1 MFQHERL
8 SAFLRDLKA
17 HGFAIGLAEQQRVYD
32 LILHLHAQ
40 GAFPKNSER
49 LCRMLAAVLST
60 NDEQY
65 KHFRQR
71 FEYFF
76 GATHCIPSNSGAD
89 GSAFLLPDDQDADS
103 LRRDMALLELQRQE
117 QLASM
122 IRMIE
127 AAVISALL
135 LIVLP
140 VLLRLA
146 SFHFVIET
154 NFQKPEITWNW
165 HSLIPRI
172 NWPTFD
178 SSHSGQRIL
187 SAESLMG
194 TVILFATFIP
204 FAALALWAA
213 VPAKRR
219 NAFVGRRK
227 VEGRP
232 ELVSLLLTSSS
243 YSAFGSGE
251 TLRAVQALRRP
262 VMIESAEIDIGAT
275 LDASLR
281 NMGLFTP
288 KYARRPLA
296 PEYLILIERCG
307 REDHVTH
314 FANSFVQ
321 TLKSAQVYVDVYYF
335 DTDFRR
341 VFRSTD
347 APRLTFDELCGRY
360 AGHRL
365 ILLTNGNGMLDP
377 VSGKIGHWALQ
388 VTLFRRRVCLTP
400 APPLL
405 WGFREL
411 AISSALDM
419 TVLPLLPESIPAAV
433 EILSGEDE
441 PRYAAFALA
450 TREHATEQEQALN
463 RLADILEDR
472 PTRWLSSTPP
482 SEFVM
487 AEFDALTRD
496 ILTDEGFHWMA
507 ACAVYPELSWNL
519 TLHVGQ
525 SLRGRDGKPVITPHR
540 LLLLSALP
548 WFREGS
554 MPAWLRDRLLNALAE
569 REYAT
574 VHEIYSKLLLTVF
587 DFSRKTVQL
596 DLAIDRR
603 LPEAL
608 KQNENTD
615 DIMKDALLAEF
626 MSRPPK
632 RDRVRFGMPA
642 KISSFLLT
650 GRAPWVRGRA
660 MSSAPLVEARK
671 NGVAL
676 STTLEEAAVTSV
688 NVSRG
693 AHRVFGEQAGFRP
706 VESFTDSLGEQV
718 NLTDEYFLFL
728 PTGSRVARLLDQA
741 TAAHLIYRGQLV
753 VRVALLNFVFI
764 FVAAFAFADSIL
776 KGYRLEVAVAVVCIW
791 IILPFLLI
799 DSLLLGRFKPYLNE
813 FPTFSPVEGFP
824 HRATRFD
831 RVDKKGKPS

>member
-8 SAFLRDLKA
+8 PAFLRELKA
-17 HGFAIGLAEQQRVYD
+17 HGFAIGLVEQQRVYD

-40 GAFPKNSER
+40 GAFPRDSER

-65 KHFRQR
+65 KHFHQR

-76 GATHCIPSNSGAD
+76 GATHYIASKSQVD
-89 GSAFLLPDDQDADS
+89 GSASLLPEGQDDDS
-103 LRRDMALLELQRQE
+103 VRRDMAMLELQRRE
-117 QLASM
+117 QLASV

-127 AAVISALL
+127 AAIICALL

-140 VLLRLA
+140 VLLRLL
-146 SFHFVIET
+146 SFHLEIET
-154 NFQKPEITWNW
+154 NFQRPEISWNW
-165 HSLIPRI
+165 HSLVPRI
-172 NWPTFD
+172 NWPRFD
-178 SSHSGQRIL
+178 SLHAPQRIL

-194 TVILFATFIP
+194 TGILFATFMP
-204 FAALALWAA
+204 FAALALWAV
-213 VPAKRR
+213 VPAKQRR
-219 NAFVGRRK
+219 AFVGRRK

-232 ELVSLLLTSSS
+232 ELVRLLLTSSS
-243 YSAFGSGE
+243 YSPFGRGE

-262 VMIESAEIDIGAT
+262 VMTESAEIDIDAT
-275 LDASLR
+275 LDASLQ

-314 FANSFVQ
+314 FANSLVQ
-321 TLKSAQVYVDVYYF
+321 TLKSAQTYVDVYYF
-335 DTDFRR
+335 ETDFRR
-341 VFRSTD
+341 VFRSND
-347 APRLTFDELCGRY
+347 APRLAFDELCGRY

-411 AISSALDM
+411 VISSTLDM

-450 TREHATEQEQALN
+450 ARGYAPEQEQALN

-472 PTRWLSSTPP
+472 PTRWLSSAPP

-487 AEFDALTRD
+487 AEFDTLTRD
-496 ILTDEGFHWMA
+496 ILTDDGFHWMA

-525 SLRGRDGKPVITPHR
+525 SLRGQDGKPVITPQR

-554 MPAWLRDRLLNALAE
+554 MPAWLRERLVNALTE
-569 REYAT
+569 KEYAT

-596 DLAIDRR
+596 DVAIDRQ
-603 LPEAL
+603 LPAAL
-608 KQNENTD
+608 RQREDTND
-615 DIMKDALLAEF
+615 LMKDVLLAEF

-632 RDRVRFGMPA
+632 RNRVRFGLPT
-642 KISSFLLT
+642 KISSVLLS

-660 MSSAPLVEARK
+660 MSGAPLVEARK

-676 STTLEEAAVTSV
+676 SATLEEAAVTSV
-688 NVSRG
+688 SVSRG

-706 VESFTDSLGEQV
+706 VESFTDSSGEQV

-728 PTGSRVARLLDQA
+728 PTGGRQAKLLDQA
-741 TAAHLIYRGQLV
+741 TAAHLVYRGQLV

-776 KGYRLEVAVAVVCIW
+776 KGYQLEVAVAVVCIW

-799 DSLLLGRFKPYLNE
+799 DSLLLRRFKPCLNE

-831 RVDKKGKPS
+831 RVDKKSKPN